1 MSKCFQEEELF
12 SLLPQPRR
20 PLRPW
25 NAGGTVAGVRS
36 EDGLG
41 KPAPPFCLANLHS
54 LDSVQVQG
62 SQTPNS
68 FGGDFIPAWS
78 GTMRSLLRSPG

>member
-12 SLLPQPRR
+12 SLLPQPRC

-25 NAGGTVAGVRS
+25 NVGGAVAGVCS
-36 EDGLG
+36 DDGLG

-54 LDSVQVQG
+54 LDSV
-62 SQTPNS
+62 
-68 FGGDFIPAWS
+68 
-78 GTMRSLLRSPG
+78 